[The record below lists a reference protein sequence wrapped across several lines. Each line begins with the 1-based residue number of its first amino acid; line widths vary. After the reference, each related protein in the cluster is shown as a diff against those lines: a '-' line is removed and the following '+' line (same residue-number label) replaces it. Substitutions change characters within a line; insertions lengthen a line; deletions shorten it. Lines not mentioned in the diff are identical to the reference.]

1 LQHGFQCIQ
10 TANPLQKTASKRKAR
25 QNPAPRQTQH
35 LIRQAT
41 AYQEP
46 SKGKPSKRQASKP
59 STQARQAKNDRQGFS
74 LMQSTKKSKANPASL
89 QSKKAQ
95 IGLLAFQV
103 LPDFLSDQNQFCPC
117 NQSQ

>member
-1 LQHGFQCIQ
+1 MAAVHGFWHSQ
-10 TANPLQKTASKRKAR
+10 TITPIGKQQAKQKAR

-59 STQARQAKNDRQGFS
+59 STQARQAKNNRQGFALVS
-74 LMQSTKKSKANPASL
+74 DTKKAKQTQQAYKA
-89 QSKKAQ
+89 KK
-95 IGLLAFQV
+95 
-103 LPDFLSDQNQFCPC
+103 PK
-117 NQSQ
+117 